1 MYRRT
6 EPVIAPELY
15 QHLTAAQ
22 NADHVVEAMRLFLLE
37 GDDEKFELAVA
48 VYVASARYRREQIET
63 VAGALAMLAG
73 SVEGPAVDNDLV
85 RRPTRLHQLI
95 FSGILRAFYGDA
107 AVDRALGASAQR
119 KADAPQHTKS
129 GTWPI
134 IPRD

>member
-22 NADHVVEAMRLFLLE
+22 NADHVVKAMRSFLLE

-63 VAGALAMLAG
+63 VAAALAMLAG
-73 SVEGPAVDNDLV
+73 SVEDPGLDDDLM

-95 FSGILRAFYGDA
+95 FSGVLRAFYGDT
-107 AVDRALGASAQR
+107 AVDRALGASA
-119 KADAPQHTKS
+119 HS
-129 GTWPI
+129 
-134 IPRD
+134 